1 MTGRKT
7 KPMDPHEHENE
18 RDPVTGRKTTGH
30 EWNGIKELDTP
41 IPRVVLF
48 FLAAGTLFSIVW
60 WVLMPAWPLGVTYT
74 RGLLGLDQRDV
85 VTREVQD
92 AAALRSV
99 WTDRL
104 AAGDFNA
111 IAADPEMMT
120 YVRETGST
128 LFTDN
133 CAVCHGV
140 EGKGGPGY
148 PNLAARA
155 WLWGGE
161 PATLAETIRVGINA
175 QHPET
180 RVSEMLAFGEMGM
193 LTRDQSLAVAGYVRS
208 LSGLKPEFVD
218 SAALASGQQIFAEQ
232 CAACHGADGKGQ
244 ASVGAPNL
252 TDSQWIYGGGTQSI
266 VDTIHS
272 GRRGQMPAWEGRLT
286 PAEINMMVAYV
297 LDLGERER
305 R

>member
-1 MTGRKT
+1 
-7 KPMDPHEHENE
+7 MDPHEHEPE

-48 FLAAGTLFSIVW
+48 FLAATTLFSIVW

-111 IAADPEMMT
+111 IAADPDMMT

-128 LFTDN
+128 LFVDN

-155 WLWGGE
+155 WLWGGD

-218 SAALASGQQIFAEQ
+218 SAALASGGQIFAEQ

-272 GRRGQMPAWEGRLT
+272 GRKGQMPAWEGRLT

>member
-1 MTGRKT
+1 
-7 KPMDPHEHENE
+7 MDPHEHEPE

-48 FLAAGTLFSIVW
+48 FLAATTLFSIVW

-85 VTREVQD
+85 VTREVQE

-140 EGKGGPGY
+140 EGEGGPGY

-155 WLWGGE
+155 WLWGGD

-180 RVSEMLAFGEMGM
+180 RVSEMLAFGSMGM
-193 LTRDQSLAVAGYVRS
+193 LTRDQSLAVAGYVRT

-218 SAALASGQQIFAEQ
+218 TTALASGQQIFAEQ
-232 CAACHGADGKGQ
+232 CAVCHGADGKGQ

-252 TDSQWIYGGGTQSI
+252 TDSQWIYGGDTQSI

-272 GRRGQMPAWEGRLT
+272 GRKGQMPAWEGRLT